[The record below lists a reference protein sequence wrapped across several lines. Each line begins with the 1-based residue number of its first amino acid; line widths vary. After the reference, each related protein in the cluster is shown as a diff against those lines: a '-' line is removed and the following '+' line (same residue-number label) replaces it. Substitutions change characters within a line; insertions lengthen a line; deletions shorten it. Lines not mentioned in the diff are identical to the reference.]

1 MSGTYEL
8 VTECE
13 VKKAGYWA
21 KIERDEYAAILTER
35 LVNKGFHILPKY
47 FAYLE
52 SRITCLFREARK
64 KANHFCSTIN
74 PRDSFMFS

>member
-47 FAYLE
+47 FA
-52 SRITCLFREARK
+52 LFRIKNYLFISRNEK
-64 KANHFCSTIN
+64 ESQPFL
-74 PRDSFMFS
+74 

>member
-8 VTECE
+8 LTGCE

-35 LVNKGFHILPKY
+35 LVSKGFYILPRY
-47 FAYLE
+47 FA
-52 SRITCLFREARK
+52 LFRIK
-64 KANHFCSTIN
+64 NYLFIS
-74 PRDSFMFS
+74 RDEKENQLFL